1 MNVNLLID
9 AIVRQ
14 TTILIAALA
23 TAGGSRA
30 PLAHIAN
37 QVFADLVREL
47 KEQGLGNKVIAD
59 MFGLALRTYHN
70 QISRLAESR
79 TFQGRSLWE
88 AVFSY
93 LQERD
98 TVCRADVLA
107 RFGIDDEA
115 LVRGVLKDLVDSG
128 LVLRSGRGDRTVFRA
143 ARPDEFT
150 KDDGQRSAEALASM
164 VLVAINRHGP
174 VSREKLAEVLPLP
187 DFDLD
192 QILKQLLTD
201 ERITLEEGEGD
212 RRYSCRHIYI
222 PFGDTAG
229 WEAAVFDHFQAM
241 VTAVC
246 TKLRSGVTH
255 ADVQEAV
262 GGSTYHFDV
271 WEGHPLREE
280 VLGFLKTT
288 RRHARDLR
296 ERVEAYNA
304 DHDSPDADLKKRVVA
319 YVGQTVMPEEG
330 GSDE

>member
-14 TTILIAALA
+14 TTILIATLA
-23 TAGGSRA
+23 TAGGGRA
-30 PLAHIAN
+30 PLAHLAN

-70 QISRLAESR
+70 QINRLAESR

-93 LQERD
+93 LQERE
-98 TVCRADVLA
+98 TVHRADVLA
-107 RFGIDDEA
+107 RFGNDDEA
-115 LVRGVLKDLVDSG
+115 LVRGVLRDLVDSG

-143 ARPDEFT
+143 VRPEELV
-150 KDDGQRSAEALASM
+150 KDDAQRGAEARASM
-164 VLVAINRHGP
+164 VVVAINRHGP
-174 VSREKLAEVLPLP
+174 INREKLAEVLPLP
-187 DFDLD
+187 GLDLD
-192 QILKQLLTD
+192 QILRQLLTD
-201 ERITLEEGEGD
+201 ERISVEESDGD

-246 TKLRSGVTH
+246 SKLRSGATH
-255 ADVQEAV
+255 ASAGETV

-271 WEGHPLREE
+271 WDGHPLQDE

-288 RRHARDLR
+288 RRRARDLR

-304 DHDSPDADLKKRVVA
+304 DRDPPEADPKKRVVA
-319 YVGQTVMPEEG
+319 YVGQTVLQEEG